1 MRTTRWHAA
10 LAAVAVTA
18 SLVAAACG
26 GDDGSASTE
35 LTSSLT
41 RLPAQ
46 PRAATP
52 FTEAL
57 DRFGGELYG
66 AVAGA
71 PAVVGRNVAVS
82 PYSAASALL
91 LTRAGARNVTREEID
106 RTMHLGAMDA
116 DAGFNAVD
124 QALATRAGTFTT
136 PDGHKVTV
144 QLSTANAVWG
154 QTGYPIEAAFL
165 DVLAEYYGAPLHTVD
180 YRRDTE
186 GARKTIN
193 GWVSDRTAQKIS
205 ELVKQGVLDEMVRV
219 VLTNA
224 LYLKAP
230 WLTPFDTRTTVDA
243 PFTRADGST
252 VTVRMMRE
260 SESLAY
266 AEGAGWRAVELPYAG
281 GKLAMLVVVPDDGR
295 FVAVER
301 AFAGGTA
308 SFASGLR
315 PAQVRLGL
323 PRFTFR
329 TATDLKDALRALG
342 MEQLFDPGRADLS
355 GITIVEPL
363 YVSDVIHEVF
373 LAVTEEGTEAAAAT
387 AVVAKATAAP
397 GQVQDLTVDRPFLF
411 AIRDR
416 DTGAVL
422 LQGRV
427 LDPAQG

>member
-1 MRTTRWHAA
+1 MGTTRWHAR
-10 LAAVAVTA
+10 LVAVALVGA
-18 SLVAAACG
+18 LVAAACG
-26 GDDGSASTE
+26 DDAAGAGE
-35 LTSSLT
+35 LTSSRA
-41 RLPAQ
+41 RLKPEQ
-46 PRAATP
+46 QATAP
-52 FTEAL
+52 LADAL
-57 DRFGGELYG
+57 DRFGGELYA
-66 AVAGA
+66 AVTSA
-71 PAVVGRNVAVS
+71 PATGGRNVALS
-82 PYSAASALL
+82 SYSVASALL

-106 RTMHLGAMDA
+106 RTLHLGAMDA
-116 DAGFNAVD
+116 DAGFNAID
-124 QALATRAGTFTT
+124 QALATRAGTVTT
-136 PDGHKVTV
+136 PDGRKVTV

-154 QTGYPIEAAFL
+154 QTGYPIEPAFL

-186 GARKTIN
+186 GARKAIN
-193 GWVSDRTAQKIS
+193 GWVADRTAQKIP
-205 ELVKQGVLDEMVRV
+205 ELIKQGVLDAMVRV

-230 WLTPFDTRTTVDA
+230 WAMPFDTRTTTDA
-243 PFTRADGST
+243 PFTRLDGGT
-252 VTVRMMRE
+252 VTVRMMRQ
-260 SESLAY
+260 SETLRY
-266 AEGAGWRAVELPYAG
+266 AAGAGWRAVELPYAG
-281 GKLAMLVVVPDDGR
+281 DRLAMLVVVPDSGR

-308 SFASGLR
+308 SFASGLQ
-315 PAQVRLGL
+315 PAPVRLGL

-329 TATDLKDALRALG
+329 TATELKDALRSLG

-355 GITIVEPL
+355 GITSAEPL
-363 YVSDVIHEVF
+363 YVSDVLHEVF

-387 AVVAKATAAP
+387 AVVARATAAP
-397 GQVQDLTVDRPFLF
+397 AQVQELTVDRPFLF